1 MRICLLTTQ
10 DLDAVP
16 FAADDWPC
24 DPRPF
29 LPDEAKA
36 ISGSVTPI
44 SADKAATAILRGV
57 DRRRANI
64 FTDPT
69 TTILDRLV
77 RMAPGITQRWLDS
90 KVAGVAKDR

>member
-1 MRICLLTTQ
+1 MWGSASRPRDSESAARVDTPQ
-10 DLDAVP
+10 
-16 FAADDWPC
+16 FAGEQ
-24 DPRPF
+24 PF
-29 LPDEAKA
+29 LPDETRA

-44 SADKAATAILRGV
+44 SADKVATAILRGI

-77 RMAPGITQRWLDS
+77 RVAPGITQRWLDS